1 MRCRGRRAVAGL
13 AAGEAALPLAHRR
26 DIDAPARTSLAVLRG
41 GGGGVPLGGG
51 GGVPLGGGGGVPLG
65 GGAAA
70 DTRLLLWRSPRVGE
84 ARL

>member
-13 AAGEAALPLAHRR
+13 AAGEALPLAHRR
-26 DIDAPARTSLAVLRG
+26 AIDAPARTSLAVLR
-41 GGGGVPLGGG
+41 GGG